1 MYRIRDRVV
10 FPGPLAKE
18 RYPQAIDLQGSEDL
32 EAQNPPYFKGASYY
46 DGWIGS
52 APSPQTSDAAAQIHQ
67 TSAAPPQHGQAAEVT
82 AVPAPGPVFEVP
94 LAPPS
99 KAPAAP
105 VQQGQAP
112 EFCALPMD
120 QEEGLEKPEQSA
132 EAIAELKNDAAVKD
146 RRGDLLKMQV
156 ALGGHDNAGAAAFE
170 SSQYTFGYVP
180 SQPDKRS
187 KEQKKADAKKLAV
200 QRKEDERLKEKER
213 KWQVEQRR
221 LKVLKAEEEAEEVRQ
236 KLLRAQL
243 GPTPTT
249 AGGRQSVQEKPKAAK
264 QKDGKSKWWKICKI
278 FRGQPLAWQQVS
290 EKPKKVVSEG
300 VHVGDVRVPAVQSP
314 DCQPGLSELIE
325 HWQDLVN
332 KQTTPSK
339 AKTAAKPLSP
349 RSGSSESQPV
359 STTAMDRQDTIKA
372 GNVERQDTI
381 KAGNVFRQG
390 TIKSGQAQQQLLL
403 SELKRVGTQQE
414 QLKKAVSEAA
424 AAATARGETFEISPL
439 KSFKLSDE
447 ELANLKM
454 SQLKESLAPSVIAPV
469 SEEAVQEGTAENNVA
484 PAAPAESSADTEAQM
499 QLLFA
504 ELKRIEG
511 QQQQLKTAVAQNK
524 VLVVHPPKGFAG
536 PSVEDEYAE
545 EEEAQLNPD
554 RFIPSGGLTGFNV
567 AKDLLKLDFS
577 SPEEAPEEFRAV
589 VFNAPPAK
597 KGMRMPSLT
606 ALEIQTQGSFGLIE
620 EKGLN
625 MFLRR
630 LQEDQQDM
638 LELIKDRER
647 ARKKGLHEQALPV
660 LKVPAPAV
668 VWDVGTPPSP
678 LQSQGVDPSPQE
690 GTLDQQAAAAP
701 VATPSQGPAVSGV
714 SIKKAAKGQ
723 AAALSRFG
731 GVTTA
736 AKAGDALPGSVAPTQ
751 PVPQGHESRAA
762 PAVFAASP
770 IPPQT
775 VTPSQLHAAAQQP
788 TAASNAS
795 SEQAVETIPQPL
807 SSTPQQTH
815 ASPSKTQHSE
825 QVEPSAYSVFA
836 KPNAKATTKAASKAA
851 AKGESEDDD
860 VELSPEELGFAGHS
874 EDAFAA
880 LKAKMAV
887 AQGKKSKKKDKKEAA
902 AAAAAA
908 TSAVATA
915 AVPMPATAV
924 ADSAAVAVP
933 SADTE
938 TGTSI
943 EETDK
948 VATKQSKH
956 EEKEERER
964 RRQEEKQKKK
974 EAKQQQ
980 ELQEQ
985 LEKQKK
991 KEAKQLKEQQEQEEK
1006 QRKKQLKKQETQREQ
1021 EEKQRKKDSQAAE
1034 GEEQQHPEE
1043 EEEVGTQVQAAKGNS
1058 VSDAP
1063 VPNLAAGV
1071 QLGFTPS
1078 SAGKSKKK
1086 NK

>member
-1 MYRIRDRVV
+1 MADGDSRAAS
-10 FPGPLAKE
+10 LAE
-18 RYPQAIDLQGSEDL
+18 PISRAQVHQA
-32 EAQNPPYFKGASYY
+32 
-46 DGWIGS
+46 
-52 APSPQTSDAAAQIHQ
+52 
-67 TSAAPPQHGQAAEVT
+67 SAAPPQHGLAAEVT

-99 KAPAAP
+99 KVPAAI
-105 VQQGQAP
+105 VQQGQAS

-120 QEEGLEKPEQSA
+120 QEETEEKPDQSA
-132 EAIAELKNDAAVKD
+132 EAIAELKDNPAVKD
-146 RRGDLLKMQV
+146 RRGDLSKMQV
-156 ALGGHDNAGAAAFE
+156 ALGGHDNTGAAAFTP
-170 SSQYTFGYVP
+170 SQYTFGHVP
-180 SQPDKRS
+180 SEPDKRS
-187 KEQKKADAKKLAV
+187 KEQRKADAKKLAV
-200 QRKEDERLKEKER
+200 QRKEDEKLKEKER
-213 KWQVEQRR
+213 KWQEEQRR

-249 AGGRQSVQEKPKAAK
+249 AGGRQSVQEKPKAAQ
-264 QKDGKSKWWKICKI
+264 QKEGKSKWWRIWPTIHVGKIL
-278 FRGQPLAWQQVS
+278 RGQPLAWQQAS
-290 EKPKKVVSEG
+290 EKPRKVVSEG
-300 VHVGDVRVPAVQSP
+300 VHVESLRVPADQSA
-314 DCQPGLSELIE
+314 DCNPGLSQLIN
-325 HWQDLVN
+325 HWQALVN

-349 RSGSSESQPV
+349 RTGSSESQPV

-381 KAGNVFRQG
+381 KAGNVFRQD
-390 TIKSGQAQQQLLL
+390 TIKSDAGQAQQQLLL

-414 QLKKAVSEAA
+414 QLKKVVCAA
-424 AAATARGETFEISPL
+424 AAEATARGEAFEISPL

-447 ELANLKM
+447 ELANLKG
-454 SQLKESLAPSVIAPV
+454 SQFKERLAPSVDAPV
-469 SEEAVQEGTAENNVA
+469 SEEAVQEAAAEHNVA
-484 PAAPAESSADTEAQM
+484 PAAPAESDANTEAQM

-536 PSVEDEYAE
+536 PSVEEEYAE
-545 EEEAQLNPD
+545 EEEAQPNPD
-554 RFIPSGGLTGFNV
+554 KFIPSGGLTGFNV

-606 ALEIQTQGSFGLIE
+606 ALEIQTQGSFGVIE
-620 EKGLN
+620 EKGLK

-638 LELIKDRER
+638 LELIKDREK
-647 ARKKGLHEQALPV
+647 ARKKGLDEQALPV

-668 VWDVGTPPSP
+668 VWDVGTPSSP
-678 LQSQGVDPSPQE
+678 LQSQGVDASPQVVIP
-690 GTLDQQAAAAP
+690 DQQAAATP
-701 VATPSQGPAVSGV
+701 VETPTQGLT
-714 SIKKAAKGQ
+714 IKKAAKGQ
-723 AAALSRFG
+723 AAPLSRFG
-731 GVTTA
+731 GAATA

-751 PVPQGHESRAA
+751 LVPQGHESRAP

-770 IPPQT
+770 ILSQA
-775 VTPSQLHAAAQQP
+775 VTPAEAE
-788 TAASNAS
+788 TAKSLAD
-795 SEQAVETIPQPL
+795 TD
-807 SSTPQQTH
+807 
-815 ASPSKTQHSE
+815 
-825 QVEPSAYSVFA
+825 
-836 KPNAKATTKAASKAA
+836 KAAS
-851 AKGESEDDD
+851 
-860 VELSPEELGFAGHS
+860 
-874 EDAFAA
+874 
-880 LKAKMAV
+880 
-887 AQGKKSKKKDKKEAA
+887 
-902 AAAAAA
+902 
-908 TSAVATA
+908 
-915 AVPMPATAV
+915 
-924 ADSAAVAVP
+924 
-933 SADTE
+933 
-938 TGTSI
+938 
-943 EETDK
+943 
-948 VATKQSKH
+948 KQSKH

-964 RRQEEKQKKK
+964 QKQEEKQKKK

-985 LEKQKK
+985 LEKQKR

-1006 QRKKQLKKQETQREQ
+1006 QRKKQQKKQEAQREQ
-1021 EEKQRKKDSQAAE
+1021 EEKQHKKDSQAAK
-1034 GEEQQHPEE
+1034 GEQQQHSEE
-1043 EEEVGTQVQAAKGNS
+1043 EEDVGTEVEAAKGNS
-1058 VSDAP
+1058 VFDAP